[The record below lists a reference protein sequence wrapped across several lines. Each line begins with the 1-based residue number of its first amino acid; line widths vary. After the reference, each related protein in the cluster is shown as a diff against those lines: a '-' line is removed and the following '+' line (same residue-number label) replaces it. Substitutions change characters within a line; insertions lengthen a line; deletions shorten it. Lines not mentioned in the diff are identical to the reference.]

1 MPTESNRREFTR
13 VPMQVA
19 VEVTSTQGNTT
30 THQVKDVSLNGLYL
44 QCKKP
49 LPLGADCRVTF
60 FLGERENPIRIEASG
75 KVVRVDPAGM
85 GLEITAVVG
94 VESFEHLRNLV
105 LYNSSDTDQVE
116 QEFHDHIGIKRRV

>member
-1 MPTESNRREFTR
+1 MTAESNRREFTR
-13 VPMQVA
+13 IPIQVA
-19 VEVTSTQGNTT
+19 VEVTSIQGNTT
-30 THQVKDVSLNGLYL
+30 AHQVKDVSLNGLYL

-49 LPLGADCRVTF
+49 LPLGADCSVTF
-60 FLGERENPIRIEASG
+60 FLGEKDSPIRIEASG
-75 KVVRVDPAGM
+75 KVARVDPEGM
-85 GLEITAVVG
+85 GVEITAVVG